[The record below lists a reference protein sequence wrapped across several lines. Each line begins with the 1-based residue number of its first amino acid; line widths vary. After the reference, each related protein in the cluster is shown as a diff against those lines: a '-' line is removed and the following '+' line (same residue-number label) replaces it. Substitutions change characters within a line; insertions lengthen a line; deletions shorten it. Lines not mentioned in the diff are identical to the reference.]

1 MRSMIA
7 LSVGLLL
14 CAPLSAR
21 AQALVGPAAVVRPD
35 ASPRPIFQNALA
47 SLIEETARQD
57 ADWQE
62 RRADAEAKR
71 RSGIFWM
78 LVGGGAAAVGTLMA
92 INVEEECSASVCT
105 LDYRLPVL
113 LASSGAGLATLG
125 VIRYREGGR
134 MLGELDA
141 QRGVTG
147 ATAPPRSSSFAAAGN
162 VALVAP
168 AVSLAY
174 TIRW

>member
-7 LSVGLLL
+7 LSVGVLL
-14 CAPLSAR
+14 CTPPSAR
-21 AQALVGPAAVVRPD
+21 AQALLGPTAVVGPD
-35 ASPRPIFQNALA
+35 ASRRSIFQNALA
-47 SLIEETARQD
+47 SLVEETARQD

-62 RRADAEAKR
+62 RRADAVAKR
-71 RSGIFWM
+71 RSGILWM

-105 LDYRLPVL
+105 LDYRLPV
-113 LASSGAGLATLG
+113 AITSSGAGLATLG
-125 VIRYREGGR
+125 VIRYLEGGR
-134 MLGELDA
+134 TLRELDA

-147 ATAPPRSSSFAAAGN
+147 ATAPRRSISFA
-162 VALVAP
+162 AP

-174 TIRW
+174 RIGW